1 MLVTQSCP
9 TRCDPMDYGSPG
21 SSCPWDSAGKN
32 TGIGCYSLLQ
42 RIFPTQESCPVLLH
56 CRQILYCLSYRED
69 YIYIYISGPMVFHM
83 NYYVMLPFHI
93 LFSNNTCLWVWI
105 TGEFASTISVS
116 SYFVSMQRPQK
127 SNGLNVNVT
136 FLCIHTERNLTHS
149 VWVVTPQTKVSSCFR
164 ELT

>member
-1 MLVTQSCP
+1 MVHQGPPVHGILQARILELVAIPFS
-9 TRCDPMDYGSPG
+9 RG
-21 SSCPWDSAGKN
+21 SSQPRNHAQFFCIAGRFF
-32 TGIGCYSLLQ
+32 TVWAIGK
-42 RIFPTQESCPVLLH
+42 T
-56 CRQILYCLSYRED
+56 
-69 YIYIYISGPMVFHM
+69 IYIYISGSMVFHM